1 MDLSS
6 DQCRSCK
13 KTALKHHE
21 PSIEACVCYD
31 FESSI
36 PQITSEMFGGMLDFD
51 KLNQLAREIEKM
63 ASAEQI
69 KFKAALCA
77 EKPEALAGALDIAEN
92 LSQYNFYTFPET
104 CSQFFKVYLKIHL
117 AVEFDGDWLNSLYAK
132 AEGDELLKRLGA
144 SLTDYGVISA
154 RGRSLYELVPY
165 REQEAKELAVQ
176 AVTDE
181 KLEFA
186 EANLDENE
194 GMQMGGM
201 RL

>member
-1 MDLSS
+1 M
-6 DQCRSCK
+6 
-13 KTALKHHE
+13 
-21 PSIEACVCYD
+21 
-31 FESSI
+31 
-36 PQITSEMFGGMLDFD
+36 
-51 KLNQLAREIEKM
+51 
-63 ASAEQI
+63 
-69 KFKAALCA
+69 
-77 EKPEALAGALDIAEN
+77 
-92 LSQYNFYTFPET
+92 
-104 CSQFFKVYLKIHL
+104 KIHL